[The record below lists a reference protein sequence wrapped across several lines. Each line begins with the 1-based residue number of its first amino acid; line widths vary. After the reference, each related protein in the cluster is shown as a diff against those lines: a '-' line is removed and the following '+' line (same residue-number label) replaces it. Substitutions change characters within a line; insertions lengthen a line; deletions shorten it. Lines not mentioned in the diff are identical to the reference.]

1 MISIKEKFN
10 NLIKEQK
17 LNTSDDPFVV
27 KNFLKNAEDYL
38 NWNTLNEAINDD
50 VAKWELI
57 DQKTKTK
64 IAIPWRLPFW
74 TRIPQQDK
82 QLILEQVNSGVTF
95 VVVKCCT
102 LNTNFRALV
111 SDIQETFPVACD
123 LHIYG
128 SKGTNSTS
136 FRPHSDRHSNF
147 IIQAVGDTDWKV
159 FKNRVSSIL
168 PWPCFG
174 PEPFDTK
181 KELIPLLSN
190 LTPSLEVT
198 LSPGDLLY
206 IPPRT
211 YHVALP
217 SMPRLS
223 MSIPCM
229 SLDNL
234 RDLEEYLP
242 SFDQAVNRIPVDVN
256 KYEI

>member
-1 MISIKEKFN
+1 MISIKENFS
-10 NLIKEQK
+10 NLIKEQS
-17 LNTSDDPFVV
+17 LNVSDDPFVV
-27 KNFLKNAEDYL
+27 KNFLKTAEDYL

-64 IAIPWRLPFW
+64 IAIPWHLPFW

-82 QLILEQVNSGVTF
+82 QFISEQVNSGVTF

-102 LNTNFRALV
+102 LNTNFKALI

-159 FKNRVSSIL
+159 FKNRISSIL
-168 PWPCFG
+168 PWPSFG
-174 PEPFDTK
+174 PEPHEISARAFDTK
-181 KELIPLLSN
+181 

-229 SLDNL
+229 SLDNFS
-234 RDLEEYLP
+234 DLEEYLP
-242 SFDQAVNRIPVDVN
+242 KFDQAVNRIPVDVN